1 MLMLRAVTILVLCLV
16 SICGVGCAAADSPS
30 RGWDLTL
37 RVSQPEGNKLV
48 YYNLARDGRLVYVAG
63 LQAGRT
69 EIDHARPTW
78 AGNFSGE
85 ELAELITLVEANQEP
100 STVKPEAGAVN
111 YKVVMTR
118 GGNLFAR
125 RYVSGPT
132 AFFSEMERQFKRLQQ
147 SRRGGELDFDP
158 RSGAGRP

>member
-1 MLMLRAVTILVLCLV
+1 MLMLRAVMMLVLCLV
-16 SICGVGCAAADSPS
+16 SMFGVGCAGGGSPS
-30 RGWDLTL
+30 GGWDLTL

-78 AGNFSGE
+78 SGNFNAE
-85 ELAELITLVEANQEP
+85 ELSALITLVEANQDP
-100 STVKPEAGAVN
+100 TTVKPEAGVVN

-118 GGNLFAR
+118 GGNMFAK

-158 RSGAGRP
+158 RSGAGQP